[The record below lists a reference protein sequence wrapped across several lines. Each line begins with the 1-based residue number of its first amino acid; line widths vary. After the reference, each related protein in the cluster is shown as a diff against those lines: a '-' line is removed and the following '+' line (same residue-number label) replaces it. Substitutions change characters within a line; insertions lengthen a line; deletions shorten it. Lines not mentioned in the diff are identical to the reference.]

1 MGVLR
6 RAGEAA
12 VVIEGIVASAS
23 FNQASSSVK
32 LFRASTSPLPRF
44 TVTFTLGGL
53 GGSGCFQTLEGIGDQ
68 KRRYPEGRAVAG
80 SGAAAEWVAIEWAG
94 RTACSS
100 GCGMAVRILWLWAW
114 GSAGHTAR
122 SSDQRMAGLTLS
134 AGLPELKRDTSDE
147 RTGPPRSALHHG
159 LTPQHCWAGE
169 GEDSSHRGRQL
180 QNRGGG
186 DLI

>member
-53 GGSGCFQTLEGIGDQ
+53 GGSGCFQTLKALVTRNVRTLKAG
-68 KRRYPEGRAVAG
+68 PLRALG
-80 SGAAAEWVAIEWAG
+80 QQLSG
-94 RTACSS
+94 
-100 GCGMAVRILWLWAW
+100 
-114 GSAGHTAR
+114 
-122 SSDQRMAGLTLS
+122 
-134 AGLPELKRDTSDE
+134 
-147 RTGPPRSALHHG
+147 
-159 LTPQHCWAGE
+159 
-169 GEDSSHRGRQL
+169 
-180 QNRGGG
+180 
-186 DLI
+186 